1 MDFAGHCQS
10 TLSKVQ
16 KQGSKTQEKFVCTVN
31 GLPRKNKADARAMK
45 SKAVTPT
52 SGHNSGYTGY

>member
-10 TLSKVQ
+10 TLSKEQ

-31 GLPRKNKADARAMK
+31 GLPIKKTK
-45 SKAVTPT
+45 LTLEQ
-52 SGHNSGYTGY
+52 